1 MFEGFLNS
9 SLACVYMSCISD
21 GFHFTLFFFLVLS
34 FLLYFHS
41 ILLLLPLSLSLF
53 PFIIPTAPAQT
64 VFGSIRNVL
73 GYICI
78 KLNGRFKVPST
89 LLNDLCETY
98 MCVCLEWAMYF
109 IDRYSAILKQQSVNI
124 YHDDHAPPPLPFT
137 IRYESE
143 GIVIVIQL
151 CHIWIPVGVWPYIGV

>member
-1 MFEGFLNS
+1 M
-9 SLACVYMSCISD
+9 
-21 GFHFTLFFFLVLS
+21 HFRWIPFYTFFFLFCLS
-34 FLLYFHS
+34 FYIFTLYFFFFLS
-41 ILLLLPLSLSLF
+41 LSLSLF

-64 VFGSIRNVL
+64 VFGFIRNVL

-124 YHDDHAPPPLPFT
+124 YHDDHAPPPLPFP

-151 CHIWIPVGVWPYIGV
+151 CHIGIPVGV